1 MKKEETAKS
10 YEEIHESE
18 EEREKREFRQSIAE
32 NLKKYRSAFGYSQQ
46 EVANAIGTS
55 MSALQKWEQGSVLP
69 SVNWLVPLSKLY
81 DISVEAFLQGA
92 PGMDSTVEIKSR
104 RGRRKTG

>member
-1 MKKEETAKS
+1 MKREEKAKKI
-10 YEEIHESE
+10 EDMPESE
-18 EEREKREFRQSIAE
+18 EEREKREFRQTIAK
-32 NLKKYRSAFGYSQQ
+32 NLKKYRRAYSYSQQ

-55 MSALQKWEQGSVLP
+55 ISGLQKWEQGSVLP

-81 DISVEAFLQGA
+81 DVSIEAFLEGA
-92 PGMDSTVEIKSR
+92 PGMDGTVEIKGR